1 MFNRSWNIGFLLL
14 AIYLIL
20 VGLTALIPAFVIPSI
35 VLGVIALIS
44 GIFLLIGRQ
53 LKDCLRIS
61 NSSIEKWDYPS
72 YFPIQKSILYPLYPL
87 LV

>member
-44 GIFLLIGRQ
+44 GIFLLIGR
-53 LKDCLRIS
+53 
-61 NSSIEKWDYPS
+61 
-72 YFPIQKSILYPLYPL
+72 
-87 LV
+87 